1 MKNFIERIKIKI
13 FADGAKKE
21 DILLMNSLPYIN
33 GFTTNPTL
41 MRKAGIHS
49 YEDFSKEIL
58 ATVQEKPLSLEVF
71 SDDFNEMEK
80 QARKIF
86 SWGKNV
92 YVKIPITNSM
102 GDSSIN
108 LIKKLSN
115 DGIKLNI
122 TALFTEQQVQ
132 ETISALN
139 INTKSI
145 ISVFAGRIAD
155 TGKDPSILIRKTL
168 GLIGSN
174 KNHEVL
180 WASTRQFFSIIEANT
195 IGCHIIT
202 VSPDIINKFNLINYD
217 LKQYSLDTVKQFY
230 DDAKK
235 SNYIISLYFI

>member
-80 QARKIF
+80 QARKIY

-92 YVKIPITNSM
+92 YVKIPITNTK
-102 GDSSIN
+102 IN
-108 LIKKLSN
+108 LQNNPNGYYTDKECAFASVGAGLTDAEAAN
-115 DGIKLNI
+115 FYTL
-122 TALFTEQQVQ
+122 VQ
-132 ETISALN
+132 AYQT
-139 INTKSI
+139 
-145 ISVFAGRIAD
+145 
-155 TGKDPSILIRKTL
+155 TL
-168 GLIGSN
+168 GRA
-174 KNHEVL
+174 V
-180 WASTRQFFSIIEANT
+180 
-195 IGCHIIT
+195 
-202 VSPDIINKFNLINYD
+202 
-217 LKQYSLDTVKQFY
+217 
-230 DDAKK
+230 
-235 SNYIISLYFI
+235 

>member
-108 LIKKLSN
+108 LIKKLSD

-155 TGKDPSILIRKTL
+155 TGKDPSVLIRKTL
-168 GLIGSN
+168 DLIGSN

-230 DDAKK
+230 EDAKK
-235 SNYIISLYFI
+235 SNYLIS

>member
-1 MKNFIERIKIKI
+1 MKKFIERIKIKI

-58 ATVQEKPLSLEVF
+58 ASVQEKPLSLEVF

-108 LIKKLSN
+108 LIKKLSD

-155 TGKDPSILIRKTL
+155 TGNDPSVLIRKTL
-168 GLIGSN
+168 DLIGSN

-230 DDAKK
+230 EDAKK
-235 SNYIISLYFI
+235 SNYLIS

>member
-1 MKNFIERIKIKI
+1 MKKFIERIKIKI

-108 LIKKLSN
+108 LIKKLSD

-155 TGKDPSILIRKTL
+155 TGKDPSVLIRKTL
-168 GLIGSN
+168 DLIGSN

-180 WASTRQFFSIIEANT
+180 WASTRQFFSIIEANI

-230 DDAKK
+230 ADAKK
-235 SNYIISLYFI
+235 SNYLIS

>member
-92 YVKIPITNSM
+92 YVKIPMTNSM

-180 WASTRQFFSIIEANT
+180 WASTRQFFNIIEANT

-235 SNYIISLYFI
+235 SNYIIS

>member
-58 ATVQEKPLSLEVF
+58 ATVKEKPLSLEVF

-80 QARKIF
+80 QARKIY

-108 LIKKLSN
+108 LIKKLSY

-155 TGKDPSILIRKTL
+155 TGNDPSVLIRKTL
-168 GLIGSN
+168 DLIGSN

-230 DDAKK
+230 EDAKK
-235 SNYIISLYFI
+235 SNYHIS

>member
-58 ATVQEKPLSLEVF
+58 ATVKEKPLSLEVF

-80 QARKIF
+80 QARKIY

-108 LIKKLSN
+108 LIKKLSY

-155 TGKDPSILIRKTL
+155 TGNDPSVLIRKTL
-168 GLIGSN
+168 DLIGSN

-230 DDAKK
+230 EDAKK
-235 SNYIISLYFI
+235 SNYLIS

>member
-1 MKNFIERIKIKI
+1 MKMPF
-13 FADGAKKE
+13 D
-21 DILLMNSLPYIN
+21 
-33 GFTTNPTL
+33 
-41 MRKAGIHS
+41 
-49 YEDFSKEIL
+49 EDFSKEIL

-108 LIKKLSN
+108 LIKKLSD

-139 INTKSI
+139 INTK
-145 ISVFAGRIAD
+145 
-155 TGKDPSILIRKTL
+155 LL
-168 GLIGSN
+168 Q
-174 KNHEVL
+174 KNRL
-180 WASTRQFFSIIEANT
+180 AYFNLLFI
-195 IGCHIIT
+195 HIICICI
-202 VSPDIINKFNLINYD
+202 SINGSKRN
-217 LKQYSLDTVKQFY
+217 V
-230 DDAKK
+230 
-235 SNYIISLYFI
+235 IS

>member
-108 LIKKLSN
+108 LIKKLSD

-155 TGKDPSILIRKTL
+155 TGNDPSVLIRKTL
-168 GLIGSN
+168 DLIGSN

-230 DDAKK
+230 EDAKK
-235 SNYIISLYFI
+235 SNYLIS

>member
-1 MKNFIERIKIKI
+1 MKKFIERIKIKI

-108 LIKKLSN
+108 LIKKLSD

-155 TGKDPSILIRKTL
+155 TGNDPSVLIRKTL
-168 GLIGSN
+168 DLIGSN

-230 DDAKK
+230 EDAKK
-235 SNYIISLYFI
+235 SNYLIS

>member
-80 QARKIF
+80 QARKIS

-92 YVKIPITNSM
+92 YVKIPITNSR

-108 LIKKLSN
+108 LINKLSN

-155 TGKDPSILIRKTL
+155 TGNDPSVLIRKTL
-168 GLIGSN
+168 DLIGSN

-230 DDAKK
+230 EDAKK
-235 SNYIISLYFI
+235 SNYLIS

>member
-1 MKNFIERIKIKI
+1 MKKFIERIKIKI

-80 QARKIF
+80 QARKIY

-155 TGKDPSILIRKTL
+155 TGNDPSVLIRKTL
-168 GLIGSN
+168 DLIGSN

-217 LKQYSLDTVKQFY
+217 LKKYSLDTVKQFY
-230 DDAKK
+230 EDAKK
-235 SNYIISLYFI
+235 SNYLIS

>member
-155 TGKDPSILIRKTL
+155 TGNDPSVLIRKTL
-168 GLIGSN
+168 DLIGSN

-180 WASTRQFFSIIEANT
+180 WASTRQFFNIIEANT

-235 SNYIISLYFI
+235 SNYIIS

>member
-1 MKNFIERIKIKI
+1 MKKFIERIKIKI

-80 QARKIF
+80 QARKIY

-155 TGKDPSILIRKTL
+155 TGNDPSVLIRKTL
-168 GLIGSN
+168 DLIGSN

-180 WASTRQFFSIIEANT
+180 WASTRQFFNIIEANT

-217 LKQYSLDTVKQFY
+217 LKKYSLDTVKQFY
-230 DDAKK
+230 EDAKK
-235 SNYIISLYFI
+235 SNYLIS

>member
-1 MKNFIERIKIKI
+1 
-13 FADGAKKE
+13 
-21 DILLMNSLPYIN
+21 
-33 GFTTNPTL
+33 
-41 MRKAGIHS
+41 
-49 YEDFSKEIL
+49 
-58 ATVQEKPLSLEVF
+58 
-71 SDDFNEMEK
+71 
-80 QARKIF
+80 
-86 SWGKNV
+86 
-92 YVKIPITNSM
+92 M

-108 LIKKLSN
+108 LIKKLSD

-155 TGKDPSILIRKTL
+155 TGNDPSVLIRKTL
-168 GLIGSN
+168 DLIGSN

-230 DDAKK
+230 EDAKK
-235 SNYIISLYFI
+235 SNYLIS

>member
-80 QARKIF
+80 QARKIY

-155 TGKDPSILIRKTL
+155 TGNDPSVLIRKTL
-168 GLIGSN
+168 DLIGSN

-230 DDAKK
+230 EDAKK
-235 SNYIISLYFI
+235 SNYLIS

>member
-1 MKNFIERIKIKI
+1 MKKFIERIKIKI

-108 LIKKLSN
+108 LIK
-115 DGIKLNI
+115 
-122 TALFTEQQVQ
+122 
-132 ETISALN
+132 
-139 INTKSI
+139 
-145 ISVFAGRIAD
+145 
-155 TGKDPSILIRKTL
+155 
-168 GLIGSN
+168 
-174 KNHEVL
+174 
-180 WASTRQFFSIIEANT
+180 NT
-195 IGCHIIT
+195 I
-202 VSPDIINKFNLINYD
+202 N
-217 LKQYSLDTVKQFY
+217 
-230 DDAKK
+230 
-235 SNYIISLYFI
+235 

>member
-1 MKNFIERIKIKI
+1 MKKFIERIKIKI

-108 LIKKLSN
+108 LIKKLSD

-155 TGKDPSILIRKTL
+155 TGKDPSVLIRKTL
-168 GLIGSN
+168 DLIGSN

-230 DDAKK
+230 EDAKK
-235 SNYIISLYFI
+235 SNYLIS

>member
-1 MKNFIERIKIKI
+1 MKKFIERIKIKI

-71 SDDFNEMEK
+71 SDDFNEMEI

-108 LIKKLSN
+108 LIKKLSD

-155 TGKDPSILIRKTL
+155 TGNDPSLLIRKTL
-168 GLIGSN
+168 DLIGSN

-230 DDAKK
+230 EDAKK
-235 SNYIISLYFI
+235 SNYLIS

>member
-235 SNYIISLYFI
+235 SNYIIS

>member
-1 MKNFIERIKIKI
+1 MKKFIERIKIKI

-108 LIKKLSN
+108 LIKKLSD

-155 TGKDPSILIRKTL
+155 TGNDPSLLIRKTL
-168 GLIGSN
+168 DLIGSN

-230 DDAKK
+230 EDAKK
-235 SNYIISLYFI
+235 SNYLIS

>member
-80 QARKIF
+80 QARKIS

-92 YVKIPITNSM
+92 YVKIPITNSS

-108 LIKKLSN
+108 FINKLSN

-155 TGKDPSILIRKTL
+155 TGNDPSVLIRKTL
-168 GLIGSN
+168 DLIGSN

-230 DDAKK
+230 EDAKK
-235 SNYIISLYFI
+235 YNYLIS

>member
-1 MKNFIERIKIKI
+1 MKKFIERIKIKI

-108 LIKKLSN
+108 LIKKLSD

-155 TGKDPSILIRKTL
+155 TGNDPSVLIRKSL
-168 GLIGSN
+168 DLIGSN

-230 DDAKK
+230 EDAKK
-235 SNYIISLYFI
+235 SNYLIS

>member
-1 MKNFIERIKIKI
+1 MKNFLEKIKVKI
-13 FADGAKKE
+13 FADGAKKD
-21 DILLMNSLPYIN
+21 DIFLMNSFSYIN

-41 MRKAGIHS
+41 MRKAGISS
-49 YEDFSKEIL
+49 YENFSKEIL
-58 ATVQEKPLSLEVF
+58 VIVQKKPLSLEVF

-80 QARKIF
+80 QARKIS
-86 SWGKNV
+86 SWGQNV

-102 GDSSIN
+102 GKSSIN
-108 LIKKLSN
+108 LIKKLSD
-115 DGIKLNI
+115 DGVKLNI

-145 ISVFAGRIAD
+145 ISIFAGRIAD
-155 TGKDPSILIRKTL
+155 TGKDPTILIKKTL
-168 GLIGSN
+168 SLIGSN

-180 WASTRQFFSIIEANT
+180 WASTRQIFNIIEADD

-217 LKQYSLDTVKQFY
+217 LEKYSLDTVKQFY
-230 DDAKK
+230 EDAKK
-235 SNYIISLYFI
+235 SNYVIS

>member
-1 MKNFIERIKIKI
+1 
-13 FADGAKKE
+13 
-21 DILLMNSLPYIN
+21 MNSLPYIN

-80 QARKIF
+80 QARKIY

-102 GDSSIN
+102 GGSSIN

-180 WASTRQFFSIIEANT
+180 WASTRQFFNIIEANT

-230 DDAKK
+230 YDAKK
-235 SNYIISLYFI
+235 SNYIIS

>member
-1 MKNFIERIKIKI
+1 MKKFIERIKIKI

-58 ATVQEKPLSLEVF
+58 AIVQEKPLSLEVF

-108 LIKKLSN
+108 LIKKLSD

-155 TGKDPSILIRKTL
+155 TGNDPSVLIRKTL
-168 GLIGSN
+168 DLIGSN

-230 DDAKK
+230 EDAKK
-235 SNYIISLYFI
+235 SNYLIS